1 MTTKK
6 PRLSL
11 TVNKMPEDVYQI
23 LAEKGDSRRL
33 TPYVVSLVEK
43 EKQMDQI
50 ISSLSTLEAKE
61 KKVDQLI
68 SNLSLIL
75 DKVSGLENKVDGLAE
90 AFHGQQFISTI
101 QEDFSKNEVP
111 EVKEKAINEKE
122 LEIKS
127 DNVIS
132 SMNETVASY
141 GDF

>member
-50 ISSLSTLEAKE
+50 ISSLSSLEAKE

-68 SNLSLIL
+68 SSLSLFL

-90 AFHGQQFISTI
+90 AFRENQDI
-101 QEDFSKNEVP
+101 SKNEVP
-111 EVKEKAINEKE
+111 EVKEKGLQGE

-127 DNVIS
+127 GNVKS
-132 SMNETVASY
+132 SIVETV
-141 GDF
+141 GDYNDF

>member
-11 TVNKMPEDVYQI
+11 TVNKMPEDVYEI

-33 TPYVVSLVEK
+33 TPYVVSLLEK

-50 ISSLSTLEAKE
+50 ISSLSSLDEKE

-68 SNLSLIL
+68 SSLTLIL
-75 DKVSGLENKVDGLAE
+75 DKVSGIENKVDGLTE
-90 AFHGQQFISTI
+90 AFRGHQDISTV
-101 QEDFSKNEVP
+101 QNNFSENEVP
-111 EVKEKAINEKE
+111 EVKEKVLNQGE

-127 DNVIS
+127 DNVKSTMI
-132 SMNETVASY
+132 ETVDTY
-141 GDF
+141 NF

>member
-11 TVNKMPEDVYQI
+11 TVNKMPEEVYQI

-33 TPYVVSLVEK
+33 TPYVVNLVEK
-43 EKQMDQI
+43 EKHMDQI
-50 ISSLSTLEAKE
+50 ISSLSSIEAKE

-68 SNLSLIL
+68 SSLSLIL

-90 AFHGQQFISTI
+90 AFRGHQDIRKV
-101 QEDFSKNEVP
+101 QEDFSKNEVS
-111 EVKEKAINEKE
+111 EVKEKGLNQGE

-127 DNVIS
+127 GNVKS
-132 SMNETVASY
+132 SIVEPV
-141 GDF
+141 GDYNDF

>member
-23 LAEKGDSRRL
+23 LAEKGDTRRL

-50 ISSLSTLEAKE
+50 ISSLSSLEAKE

-68 SNLSLIL
+68 SSLSLIL

-90 AFHGQQFISTI
+90 AFRGHQDVSNI
-101 QEDFSKNEVP
+101 QGNISKNEDT
-111 EVKEKAINEKE
+111 EVKESILNQVE
-122 LEIKS
+122 LEIKTN
-127 DNVIS
+127 NVKS
-132 SMNETVASY
+132 SINETI
-141 GDF
+141 GDYNDF

>member
-11 TVNKMPEDVYQI
+11 TVNKMPEEVYQI
-23 LAEKGDSRRL
+23 LTEKGDSRRL

-50 ISSLSTLEAKE
+50 ISSLSSLEEKE

-68 SNLSLIL
+68 SSLSLIL

-90 AFHGQQFISTI
+90 AFQHQDISNV
-101 QEDFSKNEVP
+101 QEDFSKNEVNEVH
-111 EVKEKAINEKE
+111 EVKENDLKQGK

-127 DNVIS
+127 GNVIS
-132 SMNETVASY
+132 SMEPMEDQDY
-141 GDF
+141 

>member
-43 EKQMDQI
+43 EKQMDKI
-50 ISSLSTLEAKE
+50 ISSLSSKE

-68 SNLSLIL
+68 DSLALIL
-75 DKVSGLENKVDGLAE
+75 DKVGGLENKVDGLAE
-90 AFHGQQFISTI
+90 AFQQQQFIRTD
-101 QEDFSKNEVP
+101 QEDFSQNEVP
-111 EVKEKAINEKE
+111 EVKEKALNEKE

-132 SMNETVASY
+132 SMDETVASY